1 MSRKN
6 ARELALH
13 LVFEM
18 CFQPNDT
25 VETMKARLTEEE
37 MQSIGTEMPLYTNEV
52 RENEK
57 AYISAVVSGVKA
69 NEAELDVIIEK
80 YSKGWKL
87 NRLSRITIAILRLA
101 LYEIEYVED
110 VPAGAAINEAV
121 ELAKNYASEDAAAF
135 INGILGSYVRAAT
148 GEDAAATITEE
159 ESTGENEHA

>member
-25 VETMKARLTEEE
+25 EETMKTRLTEEE
-37 MQSIGTEMPLYTNEV
+37 MQSIGTEMPLYTNDV

-57 AYISAVVSGVKA
+57 SYIACVVSGVKQ
-69 NEAELDVIIEK
+69 NEAELDSIIEQ
-80 YSKGWKL
+80 YAKGWKL

-101 LYEIEYVED
+101 LYEIKYVED

-121 ELAKNYASEDAAAF
+121 ELAKNYASEDAASF
-135 INGILGSYVRAAT
+135 INGILGSYVREAT
-148 GEDAAATITEE
+148 DEEVTITDEDV
-159 ESTGENEHA
+159 TGADENA